1 MWSVV
6 KLQKRDIRPGIQGY
20 HGLSQ
25 DDYIFSYNYIQI
37 NTMLGKGR
45 GENYSEQF
53 TASSIKFNKAS
64 PMKDSSL
71 MLLLRFEEVNQI
83 QPGNTREITIIIIW
97 EFVQP
102 G

>member
-1 MWSVV
+1 
-6 KLQKRDIRPGIQGY
+6 
-20 HGLSQ
+20 
-25 DDYIFSYNYIQI
+25 
-37 NTMLGKGR
+37 MLGKGR

>member
-1 MWSVV
+1 MWSVA

-25 DDYIFSYNYIQI
+25 DYIFSYNYIQI

-64 PMKDSSL
+64 PMKDSSR
-71 MLLLRFEEVNQI
+71 MLLLCFEEVNQI